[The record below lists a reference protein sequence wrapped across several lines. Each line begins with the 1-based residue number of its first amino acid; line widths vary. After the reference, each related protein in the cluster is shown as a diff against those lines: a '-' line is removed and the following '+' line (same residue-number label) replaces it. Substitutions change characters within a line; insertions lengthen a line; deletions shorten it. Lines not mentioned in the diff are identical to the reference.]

1 MPIEQKYKTPNWEW
15 IDVTAPTEEDL
26 QFLHERYHIN
36 YLLLEDTIDP
46 NHLPKYEEVDQV
58 KFFLTR
64 ESTDL
69 EKRTLN
75 NMSDISSKLGI
86 FLLPKLIITIH
97 RTKSKSINEICAELN
112 KEDLDKVSRDLLTL
126 RLALKII
133 KTFDDESSTLL
144 EVMDAMENEIFLK
157 NTNDSVQIRR
167 LYKLKRKSGLNTRI
181 LNISGEW
188 ISKFKT
194 LDLEDVQVMDL
205 LDKQKDVIA
214 DFDHLNA
221 QTTNLI
227 SMFLALSD
235 QKANQVM
242 KLLAIY
248 SVYFLPITFIAG
260 VYGMNFDNMP
270 EIHTKHGYYYTLG
283 VMAFIVIITFIYMRR
298 KKWQG

>member
-1 MPIEQKYKTPNWEW
+1 MPIEQKYKSKHWEW
-15 IDVTAPTEEDL
+15 VDVTAPTEEDL
-26 QFLHERYHIN
+26 QFLHQRYHIN

-46 NHLPKYEEVDQV
+46 NHLPKYEEVGDV

-75 NMSDISSKLGI
+75 TISDISSKLGI
-86 FLLPKLIITIH
+86 FLLPNLIITTH
-97 RTKSKSINEICAELN
+97 RTKSKSINELCSELN
-112 KEDLDKVSRDLLTL
+112 KEDIDTVKRDELAL
-126 RLALKII
+126 RLALKIM
-133 KTFDDESSTLL
+133 KSFDDESSNLL
-144 EVMDAMENEIFLK
+144 EILDAMENEIFLK

-167 LYKLKRKSGLNTRI
+167 LYKVKRKSGLNTRI
-181 LNISGEW
+181 LNMSGEW

-205 LDKQKDVIA
+205 LDKQKDVTA
-214 DFDHLNA
+214 DYDHLNA

-227 SMFLALSD
+227 SMFLAMSD

-260 VYGMNFDNMP
+260 IYGMNFDNMP
-270 EIHTKHGYYYTLG
+270 ELHHKNGYFFTLG
-283 VMAFIVIITFIYMRR
+283 LMFVIVTFTFIYMRR
-298 KKWQG
+298 KRW